1 MHLSDFDLRQLN
13 EARLSELTAEQTE
26 TLLKK
31 AVADLKEARERL
43 KADSRTSSRPP
54 SSDAPWSS
62 SEGEGSAS
70 DGDTKCSP
78 GAKRKADE
86 AEAEA
91 EAETPPESKEKPAS
105 PEASTGKDTK
115 KRPGRRAGS
124 PGHSRTQKLAITETI
139 EHAPERCALCDR
151 PLADRPFEAR
161 TGLYVLDLEPA
172 AGDGLPGLRLRHD
185 KHLYGERVCPCGHRT
200 HSEPGRCEAEPTWT
214 VALSEWH
221 LIGPALASLIVC
233 LAHRMR
239 LSRRKIQEFLC
250 DWLGVQLST
259 AVISQ
264 CLHEAGRAVEPLEEA
279 LVEELQRAS
288 LAYADETPW
297 KEAGQLL
304 WLWTIGSATVCL
316 YFIAYRSKEILETV
330 FGGPFTGWLM
340 SDGYIAY
347 RDFAHRLR
355 CWAPLLRKAR
365 GLEESLDPSAQ
376 AFGRATRSLME
387 SAMKAVYQ
395 AREGPPVDLCAEFD
409 PPLATFRR
417 RCQHH
422 RDSRH
427 EKTRALARAFLNDW
441 EAIWRVLAHPDLPLT
456 NNEAERLLRHWVIL
470 RRTSYGTRTEQG
482 SRALALLASVIETCR
497 KRDVLPWPYLAQVIA
512 ERRKGHPAPPLPAA
526 NVA

>member
-1 MHLSDFDLRQLN
+1 MHLSDFDLRQLD
-13 EARLSELTAEQTE
+13 EARRSELTAAQKE

-54 SSDAPWSS
+54 SSNAPWSS
-62 SEGEGSAS
+62 SEGSAS
-70 DGDTKCSP
+70 AEETKGP
-78 GAKRKADE
+78 KTANRKADS
-86 AEAEA
+86 
-91 EAETPPESKEKPAS
+91 EAETPPKAKEKQAS

-115 KRPGRRAGS
+115 KRPGRRPGS
-124 PGHSRTQKLAITETI
+124 PGHSRRQQLAITETI
-139 EHAPERCALCDR
+139 EHAPERCALCDH
-151 PLADRPFEAR
+151 PLGGQPFTAR
-161 TGLYVLDLEPA
+161 TGLYVLDLEPP
-172 AGDGLPGLRLRHD
+172 AGDGLPGLRRRHD
-185 KHLYGERVCPCGHRT
+185 KHLYGERTCPCGHRT
-200 HSEPGRCEAEPTWT
+200 HTEPGRCEAEPLWD

-221 LIGPALASLIVC
+221 LIGPGLASLIVC

-239 LSRRKIQEFLC
+239 LARRKIQEFLR

-279 LVEELQRAS
+279 LVEDLQRAR

-297 KEAGQLL
+297 KEAGPLL
-304 WLWTIGSATVCL
+304 WLWTISSATVCL

-330 FGGPFTGWLM
+330 FGDRFAGWLM

-355 CWAPLLRKAR
+355 CWAHLLRKAR
-365 GLEESLDPSAQ
+365 GLEESLTPSARE
-376 AFGRATRSLME
+376 FGRETRTLME
-387 SAMKAVYQ
+387 AAMQAVYQ
-395 AREGPPVDLCAEFD
+395 AREGPPVDLCAE
-409 PPLATFRR
+409 LETFRR
-417 RCQHH
+417 RCQQH
-422 RDSRH
+422 RDSSH
-427 EKTRALARAFLNDW
+427 EKTRALARELLNDW
-441 EAIWRVLAHPDLPLT
+441 EAIWRVLAHPHLPLT

-470 RRTSYGTRTEQG
+470 RRISYGTRTEQG

-512 ERRKGHPAPPLPAA
+512 QRRKGHPAPPLPAA